1 MRKVLFFL
9 GLAVFAG
16 VVILLA
22 TRRAAP
28 PTVPFERVRRE
39 TLVSTLSTNGKVEP
53 VEWTEVTSERE
64 GRIARLL
71 ARRGQAVAEGTPLVQ
86 LETPAADADLA
97 AAQARLA
104 RAQADLDAFQR
115 GGRATDLAEIDSSL
129 AKLNVEK
136 DAAQRDVGSLERLLA
151 QQAATR
157 DELNAAR
164 DRLKRTVAEIDGL
177 RNKRAALAPAE
188 DRQAAAARVADA
200 QAALAL
206 VRRQIEQATIRA
218 PRAGIIYD
226 LPVHTGEWLAA
237 GAAVGRV
244 GRTDRLK
251 IQLYVDEPDL
261 GKVRLGLPV
270 KVTWDALPGR
280 EWSGEI
286 SQLPA
291 QVTPLGARQVG
302 EVGVIVDAPQRD
314 LPPGANIDARL
325 NAQVVEHAMTVSKGS
340 LRREDGSVGAFVLE
354 GRRVVWRQLKVG
366 ITSDTR
372 AEILAGIKEGEAVAL
387 PADRALKN
395 GLEVTPIYP

>member
-9 GLAVFAG
+9 GLAAFAG
-16 VVILLA
+16 VVIGLA

-28 PTVPFERVRRE
+28 PSVPFEIARRE

-64 GRIARLL
+64 GRIARVLV
-71 ARRGQAVAEGTPLVQ
+71 RRGQAVAEDTPLAQ
-86 LETPAADADLA
+86 LETPAADSDLA

-104 RAQADLDAFQR
+104 RAQADLDSFQR

-136 DAAQRDVGSLERLLA
+136 DAAQRDVASLERLRA

-157 DELNAAR
+157 DELDAAR
-164 DRLKRTVAEIDGL
+164 DRLKRTVAEIDGW

-188 DRQAAAARVADA
+188 DRQAAAARVADT

-206 VRRQIEQATIRA
+206 VRRQIEQATLRS
-218 PRAGIIYD
+218 PRAGIVYD
-226 LPVHTGEWLAA
+226 LPVHAGEWLAA
-237 GAAVGRV
+237 GAPVGRV

-261 GKVRLGLPV
+261 GKVRLGLRV

-291 QVTPLGARQVG
+291 QVAPLGARQVG

-325 NAQVVEHAMTVSKGS
+325 NAQVAEHALTVSKAS

-354 GRRVVWRQLKVG
+354 GTRVVWRQLRVG

-387 PADRALKN
+387 PGDRALKN